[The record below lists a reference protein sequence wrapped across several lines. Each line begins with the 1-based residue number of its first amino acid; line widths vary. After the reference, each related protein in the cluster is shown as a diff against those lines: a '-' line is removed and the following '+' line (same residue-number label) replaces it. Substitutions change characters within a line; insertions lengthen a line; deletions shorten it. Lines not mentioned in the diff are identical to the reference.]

1 MSSGYESF
9 ARFYDRLTQNVDY
22 DSIAKLVDKLVQ
34 QYADYKEVIV
44 DLGCGTGTL
53 CEKLAQI
60 GYDVGGVDS
69 SADMLEAARQR
80 LDGKQLPV
88 TLLLQDM
95 TRLDL
100 YGAADCT
107 VCLLD
112 SLNHL
117 KDKQQLQKAF
127 ERVGM
132 FTCDGGLFVFDL
144 NTEYK
149 HRKVLANNAF
159 DFDNEDFFCAWKN
172 ELGDDGSVHIYLDF
186 FNKDNDGRYTRYI
199 DDFTE
204 ILFDDAFVEQELEKN
219 GFELIGKFDDF
230 SLEPVKETSQRV
242 LWVCKKH

>member
-34 QYADYKEVIV
+34 QYADSKEVVV

-60 GYDVGGVDS
+60 GYDVVGVDS
-69 SADMLEAARQR
+69 SADMLEAAQQR

-159 DFDNEDFFCAWKN
+159 DFDNEDFFCAWQN

-186 FNKDNDGRYTRYI
+186 FNKDNDGRYTRYS
-199 DDFTE
+199 DYFTE

-230 SLEPVKETSQRV
+230 SLEPVTETSQRV